1 MSSIKSSEEL
11 FDIFIQQANNIGLD
25 TKLWPTIDMYFE
37 SLESQSA
44 WMLFCRAYM
53 LGIKDGTNDAF
64 NRIYKK

>member
-1 MSSIKSSEEL
+1 MNNIKSSEEL
-11 FDIFIQQANNIGLD
+11 FLLFVEQANNIGLD

-44 WMLFCRAYM
+44 WMLFARAYM
-53 LGIKDGTNDAF
+53 LGIKDGTDDTF